1 MNCFGF
7 HCTVKSTTL
16 VEINK
21 FDEYCTPTIQKFVTK
36 EICRK
41 FLHIL
46 IPEYDQSNAPY
57 GHRDFEILKLLLH
70 KC

>member
-1 MNCFGF
+1 M
-7 HCTVKSTTL
+7 
-16 VEINK
+16 EINK

-57 GHRDFEILKLLLH
+57 GHRDFEIHKLLLH